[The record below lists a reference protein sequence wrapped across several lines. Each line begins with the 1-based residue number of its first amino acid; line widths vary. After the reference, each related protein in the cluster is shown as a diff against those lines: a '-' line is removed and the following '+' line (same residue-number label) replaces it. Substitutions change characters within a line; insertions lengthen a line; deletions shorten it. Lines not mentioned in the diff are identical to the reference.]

1 MKNYVAPVSSVLS
14 MNLNENIAAS
24 TGKTIITYNGAYWL
38 ENGKI
43 QNVDGLET
51 DGADKDYVHMLMR
64 WVAVMIQS
72 EVDYEAI
79 LAGCEA

>member
-1 MKNYVAPVSSVLS
+1 MKNYIVPKSSTLS
-14 MNLNENIAAS
+14 MNINENIAAS
-24 TGKTIITYNGAYWL
+24 DSKSIITYNGAYWL

-51 DGADKDYVHMLMR
+51 DGADNKVLNMLGKWIRDMIN
-64 WVAVMIQS
+64 AV
-72 EVDYEAI
+72 VDYEPI